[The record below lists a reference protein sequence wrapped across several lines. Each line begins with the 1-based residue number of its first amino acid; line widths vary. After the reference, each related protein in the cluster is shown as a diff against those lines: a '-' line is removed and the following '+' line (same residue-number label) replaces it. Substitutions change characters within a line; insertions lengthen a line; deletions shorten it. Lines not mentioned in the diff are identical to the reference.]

1 MRESGI
7 RNDVFL
13 VRASNLTLTL
23 GGLSSCF
30 NGSGYSVRMLS
41 TQDGRYQRRLGDDE
55 WAPRKSVSFMLPI
68 GGRSDS
74 SSSGA
79 SSSSLFGH
87 PAGSVPR
94 MLVGFGAPLG
104 TVASGAVAVERELA
118 RVLALEDRPRAG
130 AAASSSSSHR
140 KPAAATQPKLAA
152 LVDPYAPF
160 AVETPSWGLE
170 CAHAFG
176 GNVAM
181 GTDNGL
187 VMVASASGTARRR
200 VLDACSLA
208 GFRPASHKVTA
219 LRVASEKV
227 FVALQ
232 ASAGDATADG
242 FQGKLLCFDL
252 VPEDLPEAVL

>member
-1 MRESGI
+1 
-7 RNDVFL
+7 
-13 VRASNLTLTL
+13 
-23 GGLSSCF
+23 
-30 NGSGYSVRMLS
+30 
-41 TQDGRYQRRLGDDE
+41 
-55 WAPRKSVSFMLPI
+55 MLPI

-74 SSSGA
+74 SSNSA

-104 TVASGAVAVERELA
+104 TVASGAVAIERELA
-118 RVLALEDRPRAG
+118 RILALEDRPRAG
-130 AAASSSSSHR
+130 AASSSSLHG
-140 KPAAATQPKLAA
+140 KPAGTTPPKLAA
-152 LVDPYAPF
+152 LVDYYAPF

-170 CAHAFG
+170 CAHAFC

-187 VMVASASGTARRR
+187 VVVASASGTARRR

-208 GFRPASHKVTA
+208 GFRPASHKVTS
-219 LRVASEKV
+219 LRVAGEKV

-242 FQGKLLCFDL
+242 FQGKLLCFDF
-252 VPEDLPEAVL
+252 VPEDLPEAVH